1 MLRRVHDLP
10 ARFPS
15 NIEGPAMVKKR
26 QEEKKQ
32 TNCGDIE
39 ILNKTFMCETHFFFF
54 PRLFCEE
61 KAEVLKPEGT

>member
-39 ILNKTFMCETHFFFF
+39 ILNETFMCETHFFF